1 MLNKRKK
8 IQLKQKESMNSSL
21 FFNLPEIP
29 RSSFLQTNSTDDI
42 LTGLKLIFQTQ
53 KLNEEGLNQFR
64 FSFSSN
70 DFRSY
75 SLLTKHKNRYCQKKE
90 NFVGSLTFVKRLLQT
105 HKRHRFFILKQIKG
119 GFLTTSFGFVIFMP
133 QSLRVKTKKRLQFL
147 LRLKILKRK
156 QRFSLKRRVKI
167 NLVGSSKKRKTSVP
181 SKTQHFF
188 SKKINQN
195 R

>member
-29 RSSFLQTNSTDDI
+29 RSSFLQTNSTNDI

-75 SLLTKHKNRYCQKKE
+75 SLLTKHKNRY
-90 NFVGSLTFVKRLLQT
+90 
-105 HKRHRFFILKQIKG
+105 
-119 GFLTTSFGFVIFMP
+119 
-133 QSLRVKTKKRLQFL
+133 
-147 LRLKILKRK
+147 
-156 QRFSLKRRVKI
+156 
-167 NLVGSSKKRKTSVP
+167 
-181 SKTQHFF
+181 
-188 SKKINQN
+188 
-195 R
+195 

>member
-1 MLNKRKK
+1 
-8 IQLKQKESMNSSL
+8 
-21 FFNLPEIP
+21 
-29 RSSFLQTNSTDDI
+29 
-42 LTGLKLIFQTQ
+42 
-53 KLNEEGLNQFR
+53 
-64 FSFSSN
+64 
-70 DFRSY
+70 
-75 SLLTKHKNRYCQKKE
+75 
-90 NFVGSLTFVKRLLQT
+90 
-105 HKRHRFFILKQIKG
+105 
-119 GFLTTSFGFVIFMP
+119 MP

-181 SKTQHFF
+181 SKTQRFF